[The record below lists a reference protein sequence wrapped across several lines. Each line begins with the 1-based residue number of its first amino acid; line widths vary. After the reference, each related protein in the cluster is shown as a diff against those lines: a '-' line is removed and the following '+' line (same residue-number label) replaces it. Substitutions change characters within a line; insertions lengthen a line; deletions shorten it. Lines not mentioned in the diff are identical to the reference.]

1 MKYLSI
7 IRYVLLIVSAI
18 LILAGAVTYTEG
30 EENALFDTMLVWSF
44 VMIILTIALT
54 IIMPLIAVFQNP
66 KSAVRSLIGL
76 GIIVVV
82 FLVSY
87 ALATDTPIPLASGK
101 VIDDSFSL
109 KFSDTALYA
118 TYIAFAGVILSI
130 LYGELYKVFKK

>member
-7 IRYVLLIVSAI
+7 IKYVLLIVSAI
-18 LILAGAVTYTEG
+18 LVIAGAVTFVDG
-30 EENALFDTMLVWSF
+30 EENTTLNLMLVWSF
-44 VMIILTIALT
+44 VMIVLTIALT
-54 IIMPLIAVFQNP
+54 VIMPLITVFQNP

-76 GIIVVV
+76 GLIVVV

-87 ALATDTPIPLASGK
+87 ALATDDPITLANGK
-101 VIDDSFSL
+101 VIDDSFQL
-109 KFSDTALYA
+109 KFSDTALWA

>member
-7 IRYVLLIVSAI
+7 IKYILLIVSAI
-18 LILAGAVTYTEG
+18 VVIAGAVTFVDG
-30 EENALFDTMLVWSF
+30 EENATLNLMLGWSF
-44 VMIILTIALT
+44 AMVILTIVLT
-54 IIMPLIAVFQNP
+54 IVMPLVAVFQNP

-76 GIIVVV
+76 GVIVVV

-87 ALATDTPIPLASGK
+87 ALATDDPITLANGN
-101 VIDDSFSL
+101 VIDNSFEL

>member
-7 IRYVLLIVSAI
+7 IKYILLIVSAI
-18 LILAGAVTYTEG
+18 LVMAGAVLGLEDS
-30 EENALFDTMLVWSF
+30 ESAALNMMLVWSF
-44 VMIILTIALT
+44 VMIVLTIVLT
-54 IIMPLIAVFQNP
+54 IVMPLITVFQNP

-76 GIIVVV
+76 GLIVVV

-87 ALATDTPIPLASGK
+87 ALATDDPITLASGK
-101 VIDDSFSL
+101 VIDDSFDL
-109 KFSDTALYA
+109 KFSDTALWA

>member
-1 MKYLSI
+1 MKYLPI
-7 IRYVLLIVSAI
+7 IKYVLLIVSAI
-18 LILAGAVTYTEG
+18 LILVGAVQGAADNESA
-30 EENALFDTMLVWSF
+30 ALNTMLVWSF
-44 VMIILTIALT
+44 IMIILTIALT
-54 IIMPLIAVFQNP
+54 IIMPLFAVFQNP

-76 GIIVVV
+76 GVIVVV

-87 ALATDTPIPLASGK
+87 ALSDDTPIPLASGK

>member
-7 IRYVLLIVSAI
+7 IKYILLIVSAI
-18 LILAGAVTYTEG
+18 LVMAGAVLGIEDS
-30 EENALFDTMLVWSF
+30 ESAALNMMLVWSF
-44 VMIILTIALT
+44 VMIVLTIVLT
-54 IIMPLIAVFQNP
+54 IVMPLITVFQNP

-76 GIIVVV
+76 GLIVVV

-87 ALATDTPIPLASGK
+87 ALATDDPITLASGK
-101 VIDDSFSL
+101 VIDDSFDL
-109 KFSDTALYA
+109 KFSDTALWA

>member
-7 IRYVLLIVSAI
+7 IKYVLLIVSAVLVI
-18 LILAGAVTYTEG
+18 AGAVTFVEG
-30 EENALFDTMLVWSF
+30 EENATLNLMLGWSF
-44 VMIILTIALT
+44 AMIVLTIALT
-54 IIMPLIAVFQNP
+54 VIMPLIAVFQNP

-82 FLVSY
+82 FLISY
-87 ALATDTPIPLASGK
+87 ALATDDPITLANGD
-101 VIDDSFSL
+101 VIDNSFKL
-109 KFSDTALYA
+109 KFSDTALWA

>member
-7 IRYVLLIVSAI
+7 IKYILLIVSAI
-18 LILAGAVTYTEG
+18 VVIAGAVTFVDG
-30 EENALFDTMLVWSF
+30 EENATLNLMLGWSF
-44 VMIILTIALT
+44 AMVILTIVLT
-54 IIMPLIAVFQNP
+54 IVMPLVAVFQNP

-76 GIIVVV
+76 GAIVVV

-87 ALATDTPIPLASGK
+87 ALATDDPITLASGN
-101 VIDDSFSL
+101 VIDNSFEL

>member
-7 IRYVLLIVSAI
+7 IKYVLLIVSAI
-18 LILAGAVTYTEG
+18 LVIAGAVTFVDG
-30 EENALFDTMLVWSF
+30 EENTTLNLMLVWSF
-44 VMIILTIALT
+44 VMIVLTIALT
-54 IIMPLIAVFQNP
+54 VIMPLITVFQNP

-76 GIIVVV
+76 GLIVVV

-87 ALATDTPIPLASGK
+87 ALATDDPITLANGK
-101 VIDDSFSL
+101 VIDDSFEL
-109 KFSDTALYA
+109 KFSDTALWA

>member
-7 IRYVLLIVSAI
+7 IKYVLLIVSAI
-18 LILAGAVTYTEG
+18 LVIAGAVTFVDG
-30 EENALFDTMLVWSF
+30 EENTTLNLMLVWSF
-44 VMIILTIALT
+44 VMIVLTIALT
-54 IIMPLIAVFQNP
+54 VIMPLITVFQNP

-76 GIIVVV
+76 GLIVVV

-87 ALATDTPIPLASGK
+87 ALATDDPITLASGK
-101 VIDDSFSL
+101 VIDDSFQL
-109 KFSDTALYA
+109 KFSGTALWA

>member
-7 IRYVLLIVSAI
+7 IKYILLIVSAI
-18 LILAGAVTYTEG
+18 VVIAGAVTFVDG
-30 EENALFDTMLVWSF
+30 EENATLNLMLVWSF
-44 VMIILTIALT
+44 AMVILTIVLT
-54 IIMPLIAVFQNP
+54 IAMPLVAVFQNP

-76 GIIVVV
+76 GAIVVV

-87 ALATDTPIPLASGK
+87 ALATDDPITLASGS
-101 VIDDSFSL
+101 VIDNSFEL

>member
-7 IRYVLLIVSAI
+7 IKYVLLIVSAI
-18 LILAGAVTYTEG
+18 LVIAGAVTFVDG
-30 EENALFDTMLVWSF
+30 EENTTLNLMLVWSF
-44 VMIILTIALT
+44 VMIVLTIALT
-54 IIMPLIAVFQNP
+54 VIMPLITVFQNP

-76 GIIVVV
+76 GLIVVV

-87 ALATDTPIPLASGK
+87 ALATDDPITLANGN
-101 VIDDSFSL
+101 VIDNSFEL
-109 KFSDTALYA
+109 KFSDTALWA

>member
-7 IRYVLLIVSAI
+7 IKYVLLIVSAI
-18 LILAGAVTYTEG
+18 LVIAGAVTFVDG
-30 EENALFDTMLVWSF
+30 EENTTLNLMLVWSF
-44 VMIILTIALT
+44 VMIVLTIALT
-54 IIMPLIAVFQNP
+54 VIMPLITVFQNP

-76 GIIVVV
+76 GLIVVV

-87 ALATDTPIPLASGK
+87 ALATDDPITLANGK
-101 VIDDSFSL
+101 VIDDSFDL
-109 KFSDTALYA
+109 KFSDTALWA

>member
-1 MKYLSI
+1 MKYLPI
-7 IRYVLLIVSAI
+7 IKYVLLIVSAVLI
-18 LILAGAVTYTEG
+18 LIGAVQGSADNESA
-30 EENALFDTMLVWSF
+30 ALNTMLVWSF
-44 VMIILTIALT
+44 IMVILTIALT
-54 IIMPLIAVFQNP
+54 IIMPLFAVFQNP

-76 GIIVVV
+76 GVIVVV

-87 ALATDTPIPLASGK
+87 ALSNDTPIPLASGK

-118 TYIAFAGVILSI
+118 TYIAFAGVVLSI